1 MECCGSDMNANSGS
15 YNYFSSDAKVSFDGF
30 INENYFLLDKR
41 EQNLVQNISITHA
54 ITKNPFNYRKEAFIG
69 LFL

>member
-1 MECCGSDMNANSGS
+1 MEWCGSDMNANSGS

-54 ITKNPFNYRKEAFIG
+54 IAKTHLIIRKMH
-69 LFL
+69 L